1 MQVAERGY
9 SRLLINADQNETVS
23 LLSQSK
29 FGLCCHSFARPM
41 CVSYKQHVS
50 KPVELVELDQE
61 LKEKPK
67 HKPVVSEYSKLGRE
81 RAFLYSFLTFET

>member
-1 MQVAERGY
+1 
-9 SRLLINADQNETVS
+9 
-23 LLSQSK
+23 
-29 FGLCCHSFARPM
+29 M

-81 RAFLYSFLTFET
+81 RAFLYSFLMKLKIEAWIKLPINAWRKDICPNMRWILHVKFLFS